1 MQLDGMPLHT
11 SSHWPEVDLNNY
23 YLKFAGIKEIFTIH
37 AFIADHLDLL
47 EIGANDIQIFSN

>member
-1 MQLDGMPLHT
+1 MPLHT